1 MEANPNPSEIGK
13 GGGCDNPH
21 TSALTVLNSIGYVQ
35 PLIPIVADT
44 FDYTDGFLGANNLLL
59 CYFSPQHCVRKNI
72 GTIPRTRSY

>member
-35 PLIPIVADT
+35 TLITPVADT
-44 FDYTDGFLGANNLLL
+44 LDYTDGF
-59 CYFSPQHCVRKNI
+59 
-72 GTIPRTRSY
+72 